1 MSISLLGANEIREL
15 ASSLDLR
22 PTKKLGQN
30 FVIDSNVCQK
40 IVRTAN
46 VTQNDSV
53 LEIEIGRAH
62 V

>member
-30 FVIDSNVCQK
+30 FVIDK
-40 IVRTAN
+40 
-46 VTQNDSV
+46 
-53 LEIEIGRAH
+53 IGRAH